1 VSKSA
6 TTDGVCPKDAAR
18 TEADRM
24 LPYYSISDLAER
36 WRCSR
41 GTVYNVI
48 RGERVLDFAATGH
61 RGKKLIPA
69 ETVRSIEQRK
79 MQVFR

>member
-1 VSKSA
+1 MA
-6 TTDGVCPKDAAR
+6 TSLQIETTEGVQDK
-18 TEADRM
+18 TGRM

-48 RGERVLDFAATGH
+48 RGERVLDFAEAGH
-61 RGKKLIPA
+61 RGKKLVPA
-69 ETVRSIEQRK
+69 EVVRRIEQRK